1 MYSWI
6 PAIDRQCSKVRQEK
20 AGREGRTGVF
30 LGLAN
35 HFRDSV
41 VVPQCDYVGGPATR
55 ILSPAESEGRRSYA
69 ASLNKR
75 MWSDCANR
83 LEGTR
88 FCWKDNEKRMEWY
101 VQQKTPNNK
110 ENKKRTEVEY
120 WRTRDSKNCPEQKRS
135 SKKKEEEGK
144 RCRKQGGV
152 DQDNID
158 CLRVRQTIVLL
169 AADRTAE
176 EARKEN
182 EQHPGVVLMP
192 GSVSCTAP
200 TGSISLHKYQL
211 GCGGRGRDGDNE
223 IIPEGASRSMCYQDT
238 DNRIKQNGNAG
249 NILT

>member
-1 MYSWI
+1 MFSTKHPTERKNRSEW
-6 PAIDRQCSKVRQEK
+6 RLSTGET
-20 AGREGRTGVF
+20 RE
-30 LGLAN
+30 
-35 HFRDSV
+35 
-41 VVPQCDYVGGPATR
+41 
-55 ILSPAESEGRRSYA
+55 
-69 ASLNKR
+69 
-75 MWSDCANR
+75 
-83 LEGTR
+83 
-88 FCWKDNEKRMEWY
+88 
-101 VQQKTPNNK
+101 QKT
-110 ENKKRTEVEY
+110 
-120 WRTRDSKNCPEQKRS
+120 CPEQKRS
-135 SKKKEEEGK
+135 SKKKEEDGK

-223 IIPEGASRSMCYQDT
+223 IIPEGASRCCYQNT
-238 DNRIKQNGNAG
+238 DNRIK
-249 NILT
+249 